1 MTDMEKWDRGV
12 AAVREAYAA
21 LSPRLKDRLNECA
34 TAIRSCKKTL
44 HLIGEGAG
52 AGKICARCGGECCN
66 LGKNHLTVVDLLVYF
81 NEGKTIFTPAFERS
95 ICPYLGEKG
104 CRMGPEY
111 RPYNCV
117 TFVCERVEDLLAP
130 LEKER
135 YYVIENELRGL
146 YEDLKQ
152 MFDNRFR
159 HALLSVC
166 ERDPAL
172 SQEAAP
178 G

>member
-1 MTDMEKWDRGV
+1 MNDREKWNQGV

-21 LSPRLKDRLNECA
+21 LSPKLKTCLNKHA
-34 TAIRSCKKTL
+34 MAIRSCKKTL

-52 AGKICARCGGECCN
+52 AGMICARCGGECCN
-66 LGKNHLTVVDLLVYF
+66 RGKNHLTVVDLLVYL
-81 NEGKTIFTPAFERS
+81 NEGKTIFTPAFEQS

-117 TFVCERVEDLLAP
+117 TFICERVEDLLAP

-135 YYVIENELRGL
+135 FYAIERELRGL
-146 YEDLKQ
+146 YEGLKKL
-152 MFDNRFR
+152 FDSRFR
-159 HALLSVC
+159 HAVLSVC
-166 ERDPAL
+166 ERAPAQ
-172 SQEAAP
+172 SREAVAC
-178 G
+178 